1 MNETLL
7 SRISSSMLKD
17 GLSPTIEMTSYAL
30 ICDEYANGQTSA
42 DKLQLAM
49 CNYLDQS
56 ARRSRSLSEVIDRV
70 KEPAISEIFTEC
82 TVMMA
87 DAVLRSSA
95 FANKQLRVSSENN
108 IKIGGGKYIKPDVA
122 IWNKDKLVAVIE
134 CKTSLGRARN
144 EWQSSFEDRVKTLQG
159 VGINQNSIFLFVAT
173 EQCWQGFPK
182 DDDRTLSSWFA
193 LCPKG
198 TWFGGGKQG
207 EVKLSEKMNDGALEK
222 LIDQLKN
229 QLSSS
234 F

>member
-1 MNETLL
+1 MTSLL
-7 SRISSSMLKD
+7 TRISSAMLKH
-17 GLSPTIEMTSYAL
+17 GISPTQEMISYA
-30 ICDEYANGQTSA
+30 IRCDSYADGEISA
-42 DKLQLAM
+42 QDLQLGL
-49 CNYLDQS
+49 CKYLDES
-56 ARRSRSLSEVIDRV
+56 ARRSRSLSEVINRM
-70 KEPAISEIFTEC
+70 KEPAISEIFTEA
-82 TVMMA
+82 TVMMI
-87 DAVLRSSA
+87 DAVLRSSD
-95 FANKQLRVSSENN
+95 FSSKELRVSSENN
-108 IKIGGGKYIKPDVA
+108 IKIGYGKYLKPDVA
-122 IWNKDKLVAVIE
+122 IWENDKLVAVIE

-144 EWQSSFEDRVKTLQG
+144 EWQSSFEDRVKTLQD